1 MIGYIYKYENRI
13 NHKVYIGQTTDLV
26 NRKAS
31 HKYRSTFEKT
41 KFYNAVRK
49 YGWDNFDYD
58 IIAQMEADTPE
69 EITILLD
76 AAEEKY
82 IEQYDS
88 FYHGY
93 NSTTGGHSCRGIEV
107 SEEFR
112 EYCRNRTYSE
122 ETRKKMSNAAK
133 NRIVS
138 EETKQKHREAAL
150 QNNFTA
156 YREQTK
162 DKRNAAIKAAK
173 SKAVLQI
180 DKEGNIVNE
189 FPSENDAVDFI
200 RTFLAPDKTY
210 WGILNGIH
218 RHCNG
223 KIKKRYYYGFEWKF
237 RANCLT

>member
-1 MIGYIYKYENRI
+1 MTGYIYKYENRI

-49 YGWDNFDYD
+49 HGWDNFDYD
-58 IIAQMEADTPE
+58 IIAQIEAETPE

-122 ETRKKMSNAAK
+122 ETRKKMSEARKNFVYTEEHKKKLSDAAK
-133 NRIVS
+133 
-138 EETKQKHREAAL
+138 
-150 QNNFTA
+150 
-156 YREQTK
+156 
-162 DKRNAAIKAAK
+162 KRNFAAYAEIYKEKKLAAVSKAK
-173 SKAVLQI
+173 SKPILQLNK
-180 DKEGNIVNE
+180 DGEVVNE
-189 FPSENDAVDFI
+189 FEKIQDAVAFI
-200 RTFLAPDKTY
+200 QTYLAPDRKEM
-210 WGILNGIH
+210 GIWKGIY
-218 RHCNG
+218 RHIVG
-223 KIKKRYYYGFEWKF
+223 ETKKRLYYGFEWK
-237 RANCLT
+237 LKPIV